1 MVSKKIYK
9 SLPKG
14 WNRRHEH
21 IIFSIQLNTHLYNLL
36 IIQFNCIL
44 YIMEKRLK
52 LYDIYFIGLG
62 YIVGAGIYSLLYL
75 TTKHGKNYTWL
86 SFLIGGIISIFTALS
101 YSDLSNHFDSSSSE
115 YDYITIGLT
124 NNRFKHI
131 IAYGLIGIGILM
143 LVTLCLAFSNILK
156 KIFKHVSYNL
166 ILFIIILIPT
176 IINIYDVKTTS
187 NVNIGVSILET
198 GTLILLI
205 FLCLLG
211 SKSVKQIKN
220 STSNTIN
227 TNVSL
232 NGIMYGAFISIFAYA
247 GFETIP
253 KLADDTIESKR
264 TISKGMIYSLLSVII
279 LYIGV
284 SLSINKLLGHSKV
297 GSTINPITEA
307 YKVLLGNKSNNIIN
321 IITLFSIFNTI
332 LLSILFSSRQI
343 YGISKKNILPT
354 IFKTINKSTNTPIY
368 SIIIVSVIAYLL
380 CLFTTINVST
390 HLSNTILLI
399 LFVLINLA
407 SIVMAY
413 KGKISI
419 NGFQFSKNKNIKK
432 GNLSYYS
439 IIGFVISLGLLV
451 NSLFSHNII

>member
-1 MVSKKIYK
+1 
-9 SLPKG
+9 
-14 WNRRHEH
+14 
-21 IIFSIQLNTHLYNLL
+21 
-36 IIQFNCIL
+36 
-44 YIMEKRLK
+44 MEKKLK

-124 NNRFKHI
+124 NNRFKKV

-143 LVTLCLAFSNILK
+143 LVTLCLAFSNILNK
-156 KIFKHVSYNL
+156 LFKHVSYNL
-166 ILFIIILIPT
+166 ILISIILIPT

-187 NVNIGVSILET
+187 NVNIGISILET

-205 FLCLLG
+205 LLCFFGNYDNKLTNITKNK
-211 SKSVKQIKN
+211 SKDISWDGVI
-220 STSNTIN
+220 
-227 TNVSL
+227 
-232 NGIMYGAFISIFAYA
+232 YGAFISIFAYA

-253 KLADDTIESKR
+253 KLADDTIKSKQN
-264 TISKGMIYSLLSVII
+264 ISKGMIYSLVSVIV

-284 SLSINKLLGHSKV
+284 SLSVNKLLGYHKA
-297 GSTINPITEA
+297 GTIINPITEA
-307 YKVLLGNKSNNIIN
+307 YNVLLGSKSTKVIN
-321 IITLFSIFNTI
+321 VITLFSIFNTI
-332 LLSILFSSRQI
+332 LLTILFSSRQI
-343 YGISKKNILPT
+343 YGISKKNVLPT
-354 IFKTINKSTNTPIY
+354 IFKTVNKKTNTPIY
-368 SIIIVSVIAYLL
+368 SILVVSVIAYLL

-413 KGKISI
+413 KGKISV
-419 NGFQFSKNKNIKK
+419 NGFHFSKDKNKKS
-432 GNLSYYS
+432 GTLSYYS
-439 IIGFVISLGLLV
+439 IIGFCVSLGLLLK
-451 NSLFSHNII
+451 SLRII

>member
-1 MVSKKIYK
+1 
-9 SLPKG
+9 
-14 WNRRHEH
+14 
-21 IIFSIQLNTHLYNLL
+21 
-36 IIQFNCIL
+36 
-44 YIMEKRLK
+44 MEKKLK

-124 NNRFKHI
+124 NNRFKKI

-156 KIFKHVSYNL
+156 KLFKHVSYNL
-166 ILFIIILIPT
+166 ILISIILIPT

-187 NVNIGVSILET
+187 NVNIGISILET

-205 FLCLLG
+205 LLCFFGNYDNKLTTIAKNK
-211 SKSVKQIKN
+211 SKDISWDGVI
-220 STSNTIN
+220 
-227 TNVSL
+227 
-232 NGIMYGAFISIFAYA
+232 YGAFISIFAYA

-253 KLADDTIESKR
+253 KLADDTIKSKQN
-264 TISKGMIYSLLSVII
+264 ISKGMIYSLVSVIV

-284 SLSINKLLGHSKV
+284 SLSVNKLLGYHKA
-297 GSTINPITEA
+297 GTIINPITEA
-307 YKVLLGNKSNNIIN
+307 YNVLLGSKSTKVIN
-321 IITLFSIFNTI
+321 VITLLSIFNTI
-332 LLSILFSSRQI
+332 LLTILFSSRQI
-343 YGISKKNILPT
+343 YGISKKKVLPT
-354 IFKTINKSTNTPIY
+354 IFKTVNKKTNTPIY
-368 SIIIVSVIAYLL
+368 SILVVSVIAYLL

-413 KGKISI
+413 KGKISV
-419 NGFQFSKNKNIKK
+419 NGFYFSKDKNKKS

-439 IIGFVISLGLLV
+439 IIGFVVSLGLLLK
-451 NSLFSHNII
+451 SLRII

>member
-1 MVSKKIYK
+1 
-9 SLPKG
+9 
-14 WNRRHEH
+14 
-21 IIFSIQLNTHLYNLL
+21 
-36 IIQFNCIL
+36 
-44 YIMEKRLK
+44 MEKKLK

-124 NNRFKHI
+124 NNRFKKV

-143 LVTLCLAFSNILK
+143 LVTLCLAFSNILNK
-156 KIFKHVSYNL
+156 LFKHVSYNL
-166 ILFIIILIPT
+166 ILISIILIPT

-187 NVNIGVSILET
+187 NVNIGISILET

-205 FLCLLG
+205 LLCFFGNYDNKLTNITKNK
-211 SKSVKQIKN
+211 SKDISWDGVI
-220 STSNTIN
+220 
-227 TNVSL
+227 
-232 NGIMYGAFISIFAYA
+232 YGAFISIFAYA

-253 KLADDTIESKR
+253 KLADDTIKSKQN
-264 TISKGMIYSLLSVII
+264 ISKGMIYSLVSVIV

-284 SLSINKLLGHSKV
+284 SLSVNKLLGYNKA
-297 GSTINPITEA
+297 GTIINPITEA
-307 YKVLLGNKSNNIIN
+307 YNVLLGSKSTKVIN
-321 IITLFSIFNTI
+321 VITLFSIFNTI
-332 LLSILFSSRQI
+332 LLTILFSSRQI
-343 YGISKKNILPT
+343 YGISKKNVLPT
-354 IFKTINKSTNTPIY
+354 IFKTVNKKTNTPIY
-368 SIIIVSVIAYLL
+368 SILVVSVIAYLL

-413 KGKISI
+413 KGKISV
-419 NGFQFSKNKNIKK
+419 NGFHFSKDKNKKS
-432 GNLSYYS
+432 GTLSYYS
-439 IIGFVISLGLLV
+439 IIGFCVSLGLLLK
-451 NSLFSHNII
+451 SLRII

>member
-1 MVSKKIYK
+1 
-9 SLPKG
+9 
-14 WNRRHEH
+14 
-21 IIFSIQLNTHLYNLL
+21 
-36 IIQFNCIL
+36 
-44 YIMEKRLK
+44 MEKILK

-124 NNRFKHI
+124 NNRFKKI

-156 KIFKHVSYNL
+156 KLFKHTSYNL
-166 ILFIIILIPT
+166 ILISIILIPT

-187 NVNIGVSILET
+187 NVNIGISILET

-205 FLCLLG
+205 LLCFFGNYDNKLTNITNITKTKSISWDGVIYG
-211 SKSVKQIKN
+211 S
-220 STSNTIN
+220 
-227 TNVSL
+227 
-232 NGIMYGAFISIFAYA
+232 FISIFAYA

-253 KLADDTIESKR
+253 KLADDTIESKKN
-264 TISKGMIYSLLSVII
+264 ISKGMIYSLISVIV

-284 SLSINKLLGHSKV
+284 SLSVNKLLGYHKA
-297 GSTINPITEA
+297 GTIINPITEA
-307 YKVLLGNKSNNIIN
+307 YNVLLGNKSTKVIN
-321 IITLFSIFNTI
+321 VITLLSIFNTI
-332 LLSILFSSRQI
+332 LLTILFSSRQI
-343 YGISKKNILPT
+343 YGISKKNVLPT
-354 IFKTINKSTNTPIY
+354 IFKTVNKSTNTPIY
-368 SIIIVSVIAYLL
+368 SILVVSVIAYLL

-413 KGKISI
+413 KGKISV
-419 NGFQFSKNKNIKK
+419 NGFYFSKDKNKKP
-432 GNLSYYS
+432 GTLSYYS
-439 IIGFVISLGLLV
+439 IIGFCVSLGLLLK
-451 NSLFSHNII
+451 SLRII